1 MTTITL
7 NLDTHQEARLLD
19 ALNDEVRKWKVM
31 KFEAENGIRPNASPE
46 GAQYLVEDTQAVL
59 SQVIEAIKA
68 GRKG

>member
-7 NLDTHQEARLLD
+7 NLDTNQEARLLD
-19 ALNDEVRKWKVM
+19 ALNDEVRKWDKIR
-31 KFEAENGIRPNASPE
+31 FEAVTGIRPNASPE

-68 GRKG
+68 GREG